1 MKKNRANKGVSRS
14 KKNARVTVSVSRNM
28 GLILFFIALGSTVM
42 ALSGAFSPF
51 SGTVTSA
58 QKRTL
63 ADIKS
68 DIKGMEPAGE
78 QKISPEGQR
87 QIAALMEEKESR
99 TPAQRKIDSNI
110 LFEIKKHRGQEVAR
124 GIPTLE
130 TGIEVS
136 DSGRV
141 GVDITANVNPN
152 LIARLKE
159 IDSIVL
165 DTLAAYRSI
174 YAKVPLNEMES
185 LAARSDVI
193 FIMPHSDAQLSKPK
207 YDAANDISRG
217 FWNKTYTPGFLNQ
230 PIRAPQRDSFE
241 KRAERVREFIKAK
254 LADIHPEVGSQQSQ
268 GDTTHQANTYRSAI
282 GPDGSGVK
290 IGIISD
296 GTTALSSS
304 QALGDL
310 GVVNILPGQIGVC
323 PSSSC
328 NEGTAMLEIVHDLAP
343 GADLY
348 FATANSTI
356 SRFAQNVRD
365 LRTAGCDIIIDDVF
379 YFVETPFQDGQ
390 APAVVSN
397 TNGGVVIQAVKDVTA
412 AGAMYFTSAGN
423 QGNLDDN
430 TASCYQGDWADGGTL
445 ALAVGGNVHDFDA
458 GVGVAQSDLIQT
470 GSGSAIDL
478 YWADKLGGSNNDYDL
493 YVFNNALTAV
503 VSSSTNIQSG
513 TQDPFEQTVGST
525 TNNRVV
531 VLKKTAALPV
541 FFHVTINANGTGKL
555 ATATNGTT
563 KGHSMPAD
571 AYGVSA
577 TRATSPGPFPAAH
590 SSTNVSETF
599 TSDGPRRIFFLEDG
613 TAITPGN
620 FSSTGGLLRQKPD
633 ITAAD
638 GVAVTGVGGFGS
650 PFFGTSAAAPHAGA
664 IAALLKS
671 GLPSPTNAQIRT
683 ALTTTAIDIET
694 AGVDRNTGFGIVM
707 PQLAAAA
714 LGITTQAHIAKNSHT
729 VTEAAGFSD
738 ADGRL
743 EKSERGSLLISS
755 LTNVG
760 AANATGVT
768 ATLTSTTPGVGIVTS
783 GPLPYANM
791 ASAGGTA
798 SNATPYIFFLGS
810 AYVCSSP
817 IDFVLTVNFTDSTAK
832 SQVITFRYDPST
844 TIITSAGI
852 NNAPTAGPYTTA
864 SGTQTNRVN
873 RDTISS
879 TCGNPK
885 AAFPGSVAATNPRYH
900 AYTFTATN
908 TGCVSVVYTANSTAN
923 ANALFPTAYVGA
935 FNPANIA
942 ANYAADAGSQVA
954 LNPFLGFSF
963 NVTAGQSFT
972 IVLAE
977 VTPNGADNIAYTLTV
992 SGTPVEI
999 CNFAGPTAATVPI
1012 SGRVLTASGMPIR
1025 QATVTLQD
1033 GGGNVFYAVTSSL
1046 GYFTFEN
1053 VDLGNY
1059 VIGVSSKRFNISPQV
1074 ISVLNPITDL
1084 DLIAEP

>member
-1 MKKNRANKGVSRS
+1 MKKNRVGNSFSGLSAVVRY
-14 KKNARVTVSVSRNM
+14 VSRNM
-28 GLILFFIALGSTVM
+28 GLVLFFIALGSTVT
-42 ALSGAFSPF
+42 ALSGIFTPF
-51 SGTVTSA
+51 RTVTSA
-58 QKRTL
+58 QSRTA
-63 ADIKS
+63 ADIRGN
-68 DIKGMEPAGE
+68 IKDLQQAGD

-110 LFEIKKHRGQEVAR
+110 LFEIKKQRGQEIAR

-130 TGIEVS
+130 TGIDVS

-141 GVDITANVNPN
+141 GLDITANVNSR

-159 IDSIVL
+159 IGSIVL
-165 DTLAAYRSI
+165 DTLPAYRSI
-174 YAKVPLNEMES
+174 YARVPLSGIED

-193 FIMPHSDAQLSKPK
+193 FIMPHSEAQLSKPK
-207 YDAANDISRG
+207 YDAANDISQG
-217 FWNKTYTPGFLNQ
+217 FWNKTYTPSFLNRSFQ
-230 PIRAPQRDSFE
+230 APQRDSFE
-241 KRAERVREFIKAK
+241 KRAERVREFIKSK

-268 GDTTHQANTYRSAI
+268 GDSTHQANTYRSAI

-323 PSSSC
+323 PTSTC

-348 FATANSTI
+348 FATANATI

-365 LRTAGCDIIIDDVF
+365 LRAAGCDIIIDDVF

-390 APAVVSN
+390 APSVVSN
-397 TNGGVVIQAVKDVTA
+397 TNGGVVAQAVKDVTA

-430 TASCYQGDWADGGTL
+430 TASCYQGDWTDGGPL

-458 GVGVAQSDLIQT
+458 GAGVVQSDLVQV
-470 GSGSAIDL
+470 GSGNAIDL
-478 YWADKLGGSNNDYDL
+478 YWADPLGGSANDYDL

-503 VSSSTNIQSG
+503 VASSTNIQSG
-513 TQDPFEQTVGST
+513 TQDPFEQTGGST

-531 VLKKTAALPV
+531 VLKKTAAAAR
-541 FFHVTINANGTGKL
+541 FFHVTINANGTGRL
-555 ATATNGTT
+555 GTATNGTT
-563 KGHSMPAD
+563 KGHSIPVD

-577 TRATSPGPFPAAH
+577 TPAAAPGPFPAAH
-590 SSTNVSETF
+590 SAANVSETF

-638 GVAVTGVGGFGS
+638 RVSVTGVGGFPTTFS
-650 PFFGTSAAAPHAGA
+650 GTSAAAPHAGA

-683 ALTTTAIDIET
+683 ALISTAIDIET
-694 AGVDRNTGFGIVM
+694 AGVDRNTGAGIVM

-729 VTEAAGFSD
+729 VTEVASFSD
-738 ADGRL
+738 SDGRL

-760 AANATGVT
+760 AATATGVT
-768 ATLTSTTPGVGIVTS
+768 ATLTSTTPGIGIVTS

-791 ASAGGTA
+791 AAAGGTA

-873 RDTISS
+873 RDTVSS

-885 AAFPGSVAATNPRYH
+885 AAFPGAVAATNPRYH

-908 TGCVSVVYTANSTAN
+908 TGCVSVVYTANSTSN
-923 ANALFPTAYVGA
+923 TNALFPTAYVGA

-942 ANYAADAGSQVA
+942 TNYAADAGSQVA

-999 CNFAGPTAATVPI
+999 CNFAGPTAASV
-1012 SGRVLTASGMPIR
+1012 SVGGRVLTAGGMPIR

-1033 GGGNVFYAVTSSL
+1033 STGIPRYAVTGSL
-1046 GYFTFEN
+1046 GYYLFED
-1053 VDLGNY
+1053 VPVGNY
-1059 VIGVSSKRFNISPQV
+1059 VIGVSSKRYSIPARV
-1074 ISVLNPITDL
+1074 LSVLAAVDDA